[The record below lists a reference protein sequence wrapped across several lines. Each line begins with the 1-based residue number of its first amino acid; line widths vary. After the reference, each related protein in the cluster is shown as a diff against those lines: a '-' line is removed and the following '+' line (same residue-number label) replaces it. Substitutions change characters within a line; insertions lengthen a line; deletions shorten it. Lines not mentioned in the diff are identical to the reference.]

1 MFYRHFLRCTCKVWV
16 SGRFKNSYYGS
27 AFSVMDTHR
36 EKNNQPSEL
45 AISSGLLLRR
55 ILKCN
60 KQVTTM
66 GWRIDSSK
74 SKGKHEDPRT

>member
-1 MFYRHFLRCTCKVWV
+1 
-16 SGRFKNSYYGS
+16 
-27 AFSVMDTHR
+27 MDTHR

-60 KQVTTM
+60 KQVATM

-74 SKGKHEDPRT
+74 SKGKHEDTRT